1 MVLSRPG
8 RLTRPRGVSRSA
20 ARPRERGPQRRRGD
34 DGDAKAATAPI
45 LVDEPAEG
53 VKRITLNRPEALNAF
68 SFEMYEAF
76 IAALEGLR
84 HDPDTRVII
93 LTGAGRGFCAG
104 HDTKGAG
111 KAGWVRAGA
120 RAHPVGQAHHGVL
133 GQIPPLMRA
142 MPQPIIAAVN
152 GAAAGIGY
160 ALALAADLCLAAQ
173 SAKFVNVIHNA
184 ATGAELG
191 MSYMLPRA
199 VGTQR
204 AASCCSPPGR
214 FWPRRPSGSGWCF
227 VPARRRRLM
236 DEALKLA
243 DADRGEQPDRH
254 LADQGIP
261 VARPG
266 RWAAWRRRS
275 TSRPAPCWPARPRPT
290 RSRSAPRRVEK
301 RRPKFTQ
308 T

>member
-1 MVLSRPG
+1 MS
-8 RLTRPRGVSRSA
+8 
-20 ARPRERGPQRRRGD
+20 D
-34 DGDAKAATAPI
+34 DAKPATTAI
-45 LVDEPAEG
+45 LVDEPSPG

-68 SFEMYEAF
+68 TFDMYEAL
-76 IAALEGLR
+76 IAALESLR

-104 HDTKGAG
+104 HDTRGAG
-111 KAGWVRAGA
+111 TARWVRPGL
-120 RAHPVGQAHHGVL
+120 GKIQTGKYTMSVL
-133 GQIPPLMRA
+133 GSIPPLMRA

-160 ALALAADLCLAAQ
+160 ALALAADVCLVAQ

-184 ATGAELG
+184 ATGTELG

-204 AASCCSPPGR
+204 AAELLLTA
-214 FWPRRPSGSGWCF
+214 RPVLADEAERIGLALRA
-227 VPARRRRLM
+227 VPDDSLM

-243 DADRGEQPDRH
+243 DAIAVNSPIGIWLTKEALWRSQEAGSLEAAIDFETRAV
-254 LADQGIP
+254 LASQ
-261 VARPG
+261 
-266 RWAAWRRRS
+266 S
-275 TSRPAPCWPARPRPT
+275 TADATEKRA
-290 RSRSAPRRVEK
+290 SAMEK